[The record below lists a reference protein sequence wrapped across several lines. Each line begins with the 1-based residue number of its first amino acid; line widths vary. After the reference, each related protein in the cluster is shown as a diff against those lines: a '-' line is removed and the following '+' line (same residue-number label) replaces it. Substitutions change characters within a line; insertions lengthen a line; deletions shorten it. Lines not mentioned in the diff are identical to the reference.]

1 MPASALVGIQGSY
14 DIAKLTTSIGKAK
27 RRHGE
32 LIYFKRWTETS
43 ISNVRY
49 KRKSHRKT
57 NWAITLLRLQRDYR
71 QNFYPQG
78 VIALRYIYPGLW
90 ASALTARL
98 TTLFKSGYGGGGSQ

>member
-1 MPASALVGIQGSY
+1 MPASAAVGFQQSQ
-14 DIAKLTTSIGKAK
+14 DIAKLTITIGKSK
-27 RRHGE
+27 RRHQE
-32 LIYFKRWTETS
+32 LTYFKIRVETS

-98 TTLFKSGYGGGGSQ
+98 TTLFKSGYGGGG